1 MACQRSGN
9 ARAGKDPYGASLI
22 NFRDC
27 ARISA
32 QLRGMAAESRDD
44 PADGEAINE
53 YRLHET
59 LGEGSFGLVRRASQV
74 HADGATSHVAI
85 KTMSKKRLKRK
96 VKMSRQG
103 RRVVR
108 SSELDTVRR
117 EIAVQRKLQHAN
129 VLRLVD
135 ALDVEDSD
143 DLHMGE

>member
-1 MACQRSGN
+1 
-9 ARAGKDPYGASLI
+9 
-22 NFRDC
+22 
-27 ARISA
+27 
-32 QLRGMAAESRDD
+32 MAAQEDD
-44 PADGEAINE
+44 EPQAINE

-74 HADGATSHVAI
+74 HADGGMSHVAI

-117 EIAVQRKLQHAN
+117 EIAVQRKLSHAN
-129 VLRLVD
+129 ILRLVD

-143 DLHMGE
+143 DLHIGGYGLPEFRTAPQHVLLPPLQFWSWHSTGH